1 MNSYEPSEVFNVATA
16 HELILGEKVI
26 DPISEDD
33 LFGQGYRDLPSD
45 IDESD
50 E

>member
-1 MNSYEPSEVFNVATA
+1 MNSYEPSEVFNVGNA
-16 HELILGEKVI
+16 HEVILGEKVE
-26 DPISEDD
+26 DPKSADFELGI
-33 LFGQGYRDLPSD
+33 GYRTLSSD

>member
-1 MNSYEPSEVFNVATA
+1 MNSYEPSEVFNVGNA
-16 HELILGEKVI
+16 HEVILGEKGI
-26 DPISEDD
+26 DPERADFE
-33 LFGQGYRDLPSD
+33 LGVGFFTKPND

>member
-1 MNSYEPSEVFNVATA
+1 MNSYEASEVFNVGSA
-16 HELILGEKVI
+16 HEVILGQKAL
-26 DPISEDD
+26 DPLREDIE
-33 LFGQGYRDLPSD
+33 LGPGFYTNEVD

>member
-1 MNSYEPSEVFNVATA
+1 MNSYEPSEVFNVGNA
-16 HELILGEKVI
+16 HEVILGQKVF
-26 DPISEDD
+26 DPLSSDSVLGKDFRTDE
-33 LFGQGYRDLPSD
+33 QD

>member
-1 MNSYEPSEVFNVATA
+1 MNSYEPSEVFNVGNA
-16 HELILGEKVI
+16 HEVILGEKVL
-26 DPISEDD
+26 DPISVDFA
-33 LFGQGYRDLPSD
+33 LGFGYRDLPSD

>member
-1 MNSYEPSEVFNVATA
+1 MNSYEASDVFNVGNA
-16 HELILGEKVI
+16 HEVILGQKEI
-26 DPISEDD
+26 NPFREDSELGPGFVTNDV
-33 LFGQGYRDLPSD
+33 D

>member
-1 MNSYEPSEVFNVATA
+1 MNNYEASEVLNVASA

-26 DPISEDD
+26 DLTAQDNVYGEG
-33 LFGQGYRDLPSD
+33 FRTLPND

>member
-1 MNSYEPSEVFNVATA
+1 MNSYEPSEVFNVGNA
-16 HELILGEKVI
+16 HEVILGQKVF
-26 DPISEDD
+26 DPLAFDTPLGAGFD
-33 LFGQGYRDLPSD
+33 TLPND

>member
-16 HELILGEKVI
+16 HELILGEKVLE
-26 DPISEDD
+26 PTSEDNI
-33 LFGQGYRDLPSD
+33 FGPGYRDLPND